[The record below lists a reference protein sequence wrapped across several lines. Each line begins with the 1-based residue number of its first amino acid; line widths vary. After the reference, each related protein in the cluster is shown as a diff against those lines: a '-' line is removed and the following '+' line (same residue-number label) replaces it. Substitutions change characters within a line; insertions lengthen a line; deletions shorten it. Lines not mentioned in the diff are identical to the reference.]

1 MWNKIREPL
10 LAIGLIVVVF
20 GALGLLSIQSER
32 RYQREDAI
40 YWRVR
45 DELVGQ
51 MIKVEGDRLGMEAY
65 IVATSAD
72 ETAPSF
78 GHERSFSAEGTL
90 VLIPPEGC
98 ELAGANLKS
107 AYSTTIQLSCTNGPF
122 WQAYNLHGIYPE
134 GGEFA
139 GESIALFLNQ
149 CVTTPQNVCP

>member
-40 YWRVR
+40 YWRVQ

-78 GHERSFSAEGTL
+78 GHERPFSA
-90 VLIPPEGC
+90 
-98 ELAGANLKS
+98 
-107 AYSTTIQLSCTNGPF
+107 
-122 WQAYNLHGIYPE
+122 
-134 GGEFA
+134 
-139 GESIALFLNQ
+139 
-149 CVTTPQNVCP
+149 